1 MKQMKYTRSFTQK
14 IDEGICQQA
23 RSKNIRSKKI
33 RSKKIRSKK
42 IRSKKYRNKKPKRM
56 AWALWRLVLGSL
68 IRFDQAVLN
77 EFTQIGV
84 RLF

>member
-1 MKQMKYTRSFTQK
+1 MLQMKYTRSFTQK

-23 RSKNIRSKKI
+23 RSKN
-33 RSKKIRSKK
+33 IRSKK

>member
-33 RSKKIRSKK
+33 RSKK
-42 IRSKKYRNKKPKRM
+42 YRNKKPKRM
-56 AWALWRLVLGSL
+56 AWALWRLVLSSL

>member
-1 MKQMKYTRSFTQK
+1 MLQMKYTRSFTQK

-23 RSKNIRSKKI
+23 RSKNIRSKK
-33 RSKKIRSKK
+33 
-42 IRSKKYRNKKPKRM
+42 YRNKKPRRM

-68 IRFDQAVLN
+68 VGFDQAVLN
-77 EFTQIGV
+77 EFTQISV